1 MNKLIIIGNG
11 FDLAH
16 GLKTKY
22 SDFLLWYLNNSNKI
36 CKMEGSYEDELIGIK
51 FTSTQRSKPADVK
64 SIDDFFAKIKAYS
77 GYELTFKNAFFK
89 SITNDCLNFNWVKYE

>member
-22 SDFLLWYLNNSNKI
+22 SDLIRSFWDFFFSTA
-36 CKMEGSYEDELIGIK
+36 DELHSNMYKNRMI
-51 FTSTQRSKPADVK
+51 TVTDDQLP
-64 SIDDFFAKIKAYS
+64 IDFS
-77 GYELTFKNAFFK
+77 NEL
-89 SITNDCLNFNWVKYE
+89 LV